1 MGLTGAAIR
10 LGNANSFG
18 IQEASPRGCSA
29 FDGNLYVLGA
39 SRLILMSNLAAGEGE
54 YVSQTL
60 IQNSS
65 LGALGEHDGRLYLT
79 DGSDLHVFGDP
90 FRGIFGT
97 ADTSVT
103 IVGDLNGVGDTLLPK
118 GLASDGTNLHFVY
131 DGNGDRNGSDI
142 YSIDVTDASKTFVG
156 KIVWPS
162 GVTAPKP
169 LGLFHY
175 DGAFHVVERSQ
186 GNLYRLSDPDPTN
199 SNAMTAT
206 RVGTATQFGVS
217 EDAPTGSGVFNNR
230 PYLVGSGN
238 DAIYR
243 FIDTDDTDPPAE
255 TDAVLQIT
263 VNPASVETSGV
274 ATVTFTFDKTVTGFS
289 AADITI
295 SAGAKGALSGSGASY
310 TMPITAPSS
319 GSGTVTVS
327 VAADAVS
334 PGNNAD
340 SISFTYAEPVTVFSF
355 DGMFANQN
363 IGVGETVDWTLPEA
377 IGGSGTYTYSL
388 TGTLPT
394 GLTFD
399 ETTRTITGSVAG
411 SFASMQF
418 TYSVNDG
425 ADTVSLTFNIAV
437 IADPIVFSPTNIAD
451 QTWRVGSAVN
461 LTLPSVSGG
470 VGAKALTLT
479 PALPAGVTF
488 DATARTITGT
498 PTVTAEATY
507 TYTATDTEN
516 TTAELTFAVTVEAMS
531 TMSEPVD
538 FGTEAIADQNYVVG
552 TAVDV
557 SFPAATGG
565 VGTLMYDFSPALPA
579 GLTFDA
585 TARTITG
592 TPTAAQP
599 LRTYRY
605 FASEDID
612 LVVDSDGN
620 LASDF
625 DSDEITDDTSV
636 DFIDFQLQVT
646 GALDFLGIGT
656 VPDQVWIVN
665 STVSLELPA
674 AEGGTGTISYSLSP
688 GLPVGT
694 TLTLR
699 LIGGAP
705 TAAISRMLY
714 TWRATD
720 ANNASVVV
728 TFNITVINPIVFVP
742 DNIPDQS
749 YVVGVA
755 VDFTTPTA
763 DDGSGM
769 LTLSISP
776 ALPLGLTFEAGVPR
790 IVGTPRERVHG
801 RVYRYIA
808 TNQHGI
814 QAFVEFRIFVTA
826 TPYTLGNIDLIS
838 LLPPNATDWELAVEA
853 MLRENILPVDENMHI
868 KMPILDAWN
877 PDLIP
882 EHLIPYLGVNLSIAV
897 DTALPVLEQR
907 NLLKAS
913 YGIHSY
919 EATPQALLD
928 VIFAL
933 GYDGAVIV
941 EGTEDPSDNTTHWA
955 HYSICLNQ
963 NLTIADA
970 QRMVDL
976 VKELAP
982 VRCKLVNVDVSAAS
996 ETWDGSITFD
1006 GMHTFGQISTLT
1018 GITL

>member
-1 MGLTGAAIR
+1 MALTGAVVR
-10 LGNANSFG
+10 LGNANDFG
-18 IQEASPRGCSA
+18 IQESSPRGCSA
-29 FDGNLYVLGA
+29 FDENLYVLGA

-217 EDAPTGSGVFNNR
+217 EYAPTGSGVFNNR

-340 SISFTYAEPVTVFSF
+340 SISFTYAAPAVVLSF
-355 DGMFANQN
+355 DGMVANQM
-363 IGVGETVDWTLPEA
+363 IGVGDTFSLTLPEGT
-377 IGGSGTYTYSL
+377 GGSGTYTYSL

-399 ETTRTITGSVAG
+399 PAGPTITGSVAG

-418 TYSVNDG
+418 TYNVNDG
-425 ADTVSLTFNIAV
+425 TDTVSLMFNIAV
-437 IADPIVFSPTNIAD
+437 VADPIVFAPTNIAD
-451 QTWRVGSAVN
+451 QIWRVGTSVN
-461 LTLPSVSGG
+461 VGLPAASGG
-470 VGAKALTLT
+470 VGAITLTLT
-479 PALPAGVTF
+479 PALPASVTF
-488 DATARTITGT
+488 SASTRLLKGIPANPAAST
-498 PTVTAEATY
+498 EY
-507 TYTATDTEN
+507 TYTATDTEG
-516 TTAELTFAVTVEAMS
+516 TAVSLTFHITVEAMM
-531 TMSEPVD
+531 TMTGPVD
-538 FGTEAIADQNYVVG
+538 FGTDTIADQNWVVG
-552 TAVDV
+552 TAVDIQL
-557 SFPAATGG
+557 PRPTGG
-565 VGTLMYDFSPALPA
+565 MGTLMYGFSPALPD
-579 GLTFDA
+579 GLNFNQT
-585 TARTITG
+585 TQRLTG
-592 TPTAAQP
+592 TPTAAQSE
-599 LRTYRY
+599 RTYRY

-612 LVVDSDGN
+612 LVIDGDGN

-625 DSDEITDDTSV
+625 DSDEITDDTST
-636 DFIDFQLQVT
+636 DYIEFQLTITGVLAFVGAVNHQLWVT
-646 GALDFLGIGT
+646 GTTID
-656 VPDQVWIVN
+656 V
-665 STVSLELPA
+665 ELPRAVGGLA
-674 AEGGTGTISYSLSP
+674 AITYTLAP
-688 GLPVGT
+688 TGLPAGT
-694 TLTLR
+694 SLTDR
-699 LIGGAP
+699 VISGMPNMP
-705 TAAISRMLY
+705 TARVLY
-714 TWRATD
+714 AWSATD
-720 ANNASVVV
+720 GTNTVVM
-728 TFNITVINPIVFVP
+728 TFNITVGNPIVFIPP
-742 DNIPDQS
+742 DIANPMYQIGEP
-749 YVVGVA
+749 VNTLLPLA
-755 VDFTTPTA
+755 T
-763 DDGSGM
+763 DGTMGTI
-769 LTLSISP
+769 TLSLSP
-776 ALPLGLTFEAGVPR
+776 APPTGLTFDPTTRR
-790 IVGTPRERVHG
+790 ITGTPREIISG
-801 RVYRYIA
+801 KQYRY
-808 TNQHGI
+808 
-814 QAFVEFRIFVTA
+814 QARNAVTQAHLDFRIFVRSTA
-826 TPYTLGNIDLIS
+826 YTASNIEFQTM
-838 LLPPNATDWELAVEA
+838 LPPNATEWELSVEEA
-853 MLRENILPVDENMHI
+853 LRENILPVDTNLHI
-868 KMPILDAWN
+868 QMPIIDAWN

-882 EHLIPYLGVNLSIAV
+882 THLITYLGLNLSIEV
-897 DTALPVLEQR
+897 DSALPETEQR
-907 NLLKAS
+907 NLLRGS
-913 YGIHSY
+913 YGIHSI
-919 EATPQALLD
+919 EGTPQSLLNI
-928 VIFAL
+928 IFAL
-933 GYDGAVIV
+933 GFDGAVIR
-941 EGTEDPSDNTTHWA
+941 EGVEDPADSTTHWA
-955 HYSICLNQ
+955 HYSIEINQ
-963 NLTIADA
+963 SITVAQA

-976 VKELAP
+976 VKDVAP
-982 VRCKLVNVDVSAAS
+982 ARCKLVSVDIAAGT
-996 ETWDGSITFD
+996 ETYDGSNTYD
-1006 GMHTFGQISTLT
+1006 GTHTYGQISEVSGLV
-1018 GITL
+1018 L